1 MIAVALVMVM
11 AVLAEDRL
19 ADGRPSVFR
28 QSEARSLART
38 KLECS
43 RSCRACGQCC
53 SGHCRL
59 VRRRIDQCSRLI
71 KPSAA
76 VANRQAPAP
85 INSAIA
91 WSASLFGSLTWSFV
105 TDEAT
110 RRRVDPG
117 PCKRPGST
125 RDMSAAG
132 SERQM
137 LELCWPCGRRRLP
150 HRAALVSPGDG
161 VEAVT
166 SS

>member
-1 MIAVALVMVM
+1 M
-11 AVLAEDRL
+11 AEMDDVLAELRH
-19 ADGRPSVFR
+19 
-28 QSEARSLART
+28 
-38 KLECS
+38 CIM
-43 RSCRACGQCC
+43 GQLKPAQPQHQET
-53 SGHCRL
+53 SAMTQP
-59 VRRRIDQCSRLI
+59 VNIEQRRGSAAIA
-71 KPSAA
+71 PSAA